1 MKHVQGLTRI
11 SSSPKPASSMPFTKV
26 CLMSGGSLEDEGNT
40 CAFNSEASRS
50 LFELLAGIKG
60 VPYS

>member
-1 MKHVQGLTRI
+1 MKHVYGLTKI
-11 SSSPKPASSMPFTKV
+11 SSVPKPAASAPFAKV
-26 CLMSGGSLEDEGNT
+26 CLMSGGSLEDGGDT
-40 CAFNSEASRS
+40 CVFNSEASRS